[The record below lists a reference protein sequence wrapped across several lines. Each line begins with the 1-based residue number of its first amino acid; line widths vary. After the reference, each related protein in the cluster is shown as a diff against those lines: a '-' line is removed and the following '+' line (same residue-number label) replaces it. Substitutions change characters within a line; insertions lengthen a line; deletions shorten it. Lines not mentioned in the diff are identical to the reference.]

1 MIDLDQLEEQ
11 AVVAGGLPVVGLSSE
26 ITASPVETTPP
37 TSQPEGRP
45 TSPRL
50 TENNQTVAFGQLSFS
65 WEQESAESQAEPAN
79 STPKVC
85 VTSDPCPSESTDK
98 LPTIWCN
105 PLALREIAN
114 SDFKRES
121 AQLAEAHEVAPQ
133 IRPSDLVPSFG
144 DACDAQVHCDPSN
157 TATTP
162 SKNPHDCAGDAPA
175 VSEESDRITCTDTGF
190 DPGFHGGLEE
200 SVDGDTVSPGVQPR
214 DCNTVGVSR
223 DDSSDLSSIAASAE
237 ADEKGAPSD
246 PDATAEGNLT
256 DPASPES
263 GNSALLEDG
272 AGAGREQVCGDIS
285 DDRPQTAEAISKVG
299 GLEQGGESQQTGQ
312 TASISGQCADA
323 PTPAT
328 SMTSRK
334 SRQSHPKVVVK
345 ERDYLSESER
355 KILDRLNALRIDQ
368 HNVPQSYPTDE
379 VEAGYGDLLTCTKT
393 AYRNISKL
401 VEKGF
406 IEVVKKGN
414 EIRPGSGARYRIL
427 SEDEAKKRRL
437 DKGLTHYVENGLARK
452 AVREPEEI
460 DEQED

>member
-133 IRPSDLVPSFG
+133 IRTGYLVPSLG
-144 DACDAQVHCDPSN
+144 DAGDAQVHCGPSN

-175 VSEESDRITCTDTGF
+175 VSEESDRTTCPDTGF
-190 DPGFHGGLEE
+190 APEFHGGLEE
-200 SVDGDTVSPGVQPR
+200 SVDGDTVSAGVQLG
-214 DCNTVGVSR
+214 DCTTVGVSS
-223 DDSSDLSSIAASAE
+223 DDSHDMSSIAASAE
-237 ADEKGAPSD
+237 EEDEKGAPSD
-246 PDATAEGNLT
+246 PDAS
-256 DPASPES
+256 SPES
-263 GNSALLEDG
+263 GNDAAVLEDG
-272 AGAGREQVCGDIS
+272 AEAGREQVCGDIS

-312 TASISGQCADA
+312 WASASEQCADV
-323 PTPAT
+323 PTPAVATTT
-328 SMTSRK
+328 SK
-334 SRQSHPKVVVK
+334 SRQSHPKVIVK
-345 ERDYLSESER
+345 ERDYLSNSEEE
-355 KILDRLNALRIDQ
+355 ILDRLIALNSKQ
-368 HNVPQSYPTDE
+368 HGVPQTYASDE
-379 VEAGYGDLLTCTKT
+379 VEASYKDLKTPNVTCTKT
-393 AYRNISKL
+393 AQRNVSKL
-401 VEKGF
+401 IDKGF
-406 IEVVKKGN
+406 IVRTKEGN
-414 EIRPGSGARYRIL
+414 EQKPGSCARYQIVPEQKV
-427 SEDEAKKRRL
+427 EDKRL
-437 DKGLTHYVENGLARK
+437 ENGLTHFVEIGLARK
-452 AVREPEEI
+452 AVPDPEQRTESGA
-460 DEQED
+460 